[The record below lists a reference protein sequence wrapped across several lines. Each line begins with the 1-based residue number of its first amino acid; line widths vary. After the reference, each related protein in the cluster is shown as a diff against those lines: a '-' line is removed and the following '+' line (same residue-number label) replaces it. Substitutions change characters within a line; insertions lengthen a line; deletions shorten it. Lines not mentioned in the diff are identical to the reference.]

1 MSKFGRKLSHLFSA
15 LVLLLSVFT
24 ALPGLAK
31 ADAAKNITVTINS
44 DGSSYSGYRIMDAK
58 VDGDNVTYSLN
69 ETYKDAVLKAAS
81 KAATDAKG
89 SSVNVSSSQE
99 FKEFL
104 KDHQGSTNSTAGED
118 KTLRKFADE
127 LYKELKGKDADVTLK
142 SGANDFSTDKA
153 GYYLL
158 ADTTAVDSKSN
169 DTHNY
174 SATLLAGL
182 VNKNVTLNVKSTTP
196 TVHKKVLEGD
206 TDKAYKDRSYV
217 DATDYAEGD
226 TIPFMITGTISS
238 QIKSY
243 DNYTYYFTDTLPKGL
258 TLEKDPN
265 EDPNKDKYLID
276 VQAEKVTSGYAKGI
290 NATNAIKLAED
301 TDPKAKDKDWNATVT
316 TNDDGTT
323 SLKVDVHNLKKLVED
338 HKISAED
345 TIVVTYKAKLNDDA
359 VIGKAGNTND
369 KNADGNVNNVQLHY
383 SNNPYSDGEGTTN
396 NKNAKVYTYELDVNK
411 VTGKEAL
418 AGAGFTLYKKDA
430 SGNYKEVK
438 VLNPSN
444 AVTGTDSKVK
454 NKYVFKELDQGDY
467 KIVETTVPDGYKK
480 GADVEFTISATF
492 DKQNSGDAELASLTV
507 NNDSLKADKAT
518 GIIST
523 DINNYTGFV
532 LPSTGGMGRYIFLA
546 VGALVVVAAVAFPSL
561 KKKKLQ

>member
-15 LVLLLSVFT
+15 LVLLLSVFV

-69 ETYKDAVLKAAS
+69 DTYKDAVLKAAS
-81 KAATDAKG
+81 DAKG
-89 SSVNVSSSQE
+89 SSVSSSQE

-104 KDHQGSTNSTAGED
+104 KDHQASTNSTAGED

-182 VNKNVTLNVKSTTP
+182 VNKDVTLNVKSTTP
-196 TVHKKVLEGD
+196 TVHKKVLDSD
-206 TDKAYKDRSYV
+206 TDKYV
-217 DATDYAEGD
+217 DATDYAAGD

-243 DNYTYYFTDTLPKGL
+243 DKYTYYFTDTLPNGL
-258 TLEKDPN
+258 TLDKDSI
-265 EDPNKDKYLID
+265 K
-276 VQAEKVTSGYAKGI
+276 VQAENVTSGYAKGI
-290 NATNAIKLAED
+290 NATDANKLEKGD
-301 TDPKAKDKDWNATVT
+301 YTTTVT
-316 TNDDGTT
+316 TNHDGSKTLEVKINDLKSLVDRPVKPVKT
-323 SLKVDVHNLKKLVED
+323 S
-338 HKISAED
+338 D
-345 TIVVTYKAKLNDDA
+345 TIVVTYNAKLNKNA
-359 VIGKAGNTND
+359 VIGAAGNV
-369 KNADGNVNNVQLHY
+369 KNVKLHY

-438 VLNPSN
+438 VLKPED
-444 AVTGTDSKVK
+444 AVTGTDSKVN

-480 GADVEFTISATF
+480 GADVEFTIKATF
-492 DKQNSGDAELASLTV
+492 AGQNSADAMLTSLTV
-507 NNDSLKADKAT
+507 NNDNLKADTAT

-523 DINNYTGFV
+523 NINNYTGFV

>member
-15 LVLLLSVFT
+15 LVLLLSVFV

-31 ADAAKNITVTINS
+31 ADAAKKITVTINS

-104 KDHQGSTNSTAGED
+104 KDHQASTNSTAGED

-182 VNKNVTLNVKSTTP
+182 VNKDVTLNVKSTTP

-226 TIPFMITGTISS
+226 TIPYMITGTISS

-243 DNYTYYFTDTLPKGL
+243 DSYKYYFTDELPKGL
-258 TLEKDPN
+258 DLD
-265 EDPNKDKYLID
+265 DSSIV

-290 NATNAIKLAED
+290 NATNATKLTKD
-301 TDPKAKDKDWNATVT
+301 TDWKATVT
-316 TNDDGTT
+316 KNNDGTT
-323 SLKVDVHNLKKLVED
+323 SLRVDLHDLKDLVE
-338 HKISAED
+338 HNKISTDD
-345 TIVVTYKAKLNDDA
+345 TIVVTYNAKLNKNA
-359 VIGKAGNTND
+359 VIGA
-369 KNADGNVNNVQLHY
+369 AGNVNNVKLHY

-438 VLNPSN
+438 VLKPED

-480 GADVEFTISATF
+480 GADVEFTIKATF
-492 DKQNSGDAELASLTV
+492 DGQNSANAKLTSLTVV
-507 NNDSLKADKAT
+507 NNDSLKADTAT

-523 DINNYTGFV
+523 NINNYTGFV

>member
-15 LVLLLSVFT
+15 LVLLLSVFV

-31 ADAAKNITVTINS
+31 ADATKKITVTINS

-69 ETYKDAVLKAAS
+69 DTYKDAVLKAAS
-81 KAATDAKG
+81 DAKD
-89 SSVNVSSSQE
+89 SSVSSSQE

-104 KDHQGSTNSTAGED
+104 KDHQTSTNSTAGED

-182 VNKNVTLNVKSTTP
+182 VNKDVTLNVKSTTP

-206 TDKAYKDRSYV
+206 TDKKESERSYV
-217 DATDYAEGD
+217 DATDYAAGD
-226 TIPFMITGTISS
+226 TIPYMITGTISS

-243 DNYTYYFTDTLPKGL
+243 DTYTYYFTDELPKGL
-258 TLEKDPN
+258 DLDESS
-265 EDPNKDKYLID
+265 ID

-290 NATNAIKLAED
+290 NATNATKLTKD

-316 TNDDGTT
+316 KNADGTT
-323 SLKVDVHNLKKLVED
+323 SLKVDVHNLKNLVED
-338 HKISAED
+338 HKISTDD
-345 TIVVTYKAKLNDDA
+345 TIVVTYNAKLNKDA
-359 VIGKAGNTND
+359 VIGA
-369 KNADGNVNNVQLHY
+369 AGNVNNVKLHY

-438 VLNPSN
+438 VLKPED

-480 GADVEFTISATF
+480 GADVEFTIKAIFAS
-492 DKQNSGDAELASLTV
+492 QNSADAMLTSLTV
-507 NNDSLKADKAT
+507 NNDNLKADTAT

-523 DINNYTGFV
+523 NINNYTGFV

>member
-15 LVLLLSVFT
+15 LVLLLSVFV

-31 ADAAKNITVTINS
+31 ADTAKNITVTINS

-69 ETYKDAVLKAAS
+69 DTYKDAVLKAAS
-81 KAATDAKG
+81 DAKG
-89 SSVNVSSSQE
+89 SSVSSSQE

-182 VNKNVTLNVKSTTP
+182 VNKDVTLNVKSTTP

-206 TDKAYKDRSYV
+206 TDKSYKDRSYV

-226 TIPFMITGTISS
+226 TIPYMITGTISS

-243 DNYTYYFTDTLPKGL
+243 DSYKYYFTDELPKGL
-258 TLEKDPN
+258 DLD
-265 EDPNKDKYLID
+265 DSSIV

-290 NATNAIKLAED
+290 NATNATKLTKD
-301 TDPKAKDKDWNATVT
+301 TDWKATVT
-316 TNDDGTT
+316 KNNDGTT
-323 SLKVDVHNLKKLVED
+323 SLRVDLTDLKKLVED
-338 HKISAED
+338 NKISTDD
-345 TIVVTYKAKLNDDA
+345 TIVVTYNTKLNENA
-359 VIGKAGNTND
+359 EIGA
-369 KNADGNVNNVQLHY
+369 AGNVNNVKLHY

-430 SGNYKEVK
+430 SGEYKEVK
-438 VLNPSN
+438 TLNPDD

-480 GADVEFTISATF
+480 GADVEFTIKATF
-492 DKQNSGDAELASLTV
+492 DGQNSANAKLTSLTVV
-507 NNDSLKADKAT
+507 NNDSLKADTTT

-523 DINNYTGFV
+523 NINNYTGFV

-546 VGALVVVAAVAFPSL
+546 AGALVVVAAVAFPSL

>member
-15 LVLLLSVFT
+15 LVLLLSVFV

-31 ADAAKNITVTINS
+31 ADAANNITVTINS

-69 ETYKDAVLKAAS
+69 DTYKDAVLKAAS

-104 KDHQGSTNSTAGED
+104 KDHQASTNSTAGED

-182 VNKNVTLNVKSTTP
+182 VNKDVTLNVKSTTP

-226 TIPFMITGTISS
+226 TIPYMITGTISS

-243 DNYTYYFTDTLPKGL
+243 DSYKYYFTDELPKGL
-258 TLEKDPN
+258 DLD
-265 EDPNKDKYLID
+265 DSSIV

-290 NATNAIKLAED
+290 NATNATKLTKD
-301 TDPKAKDKDWNATVT
+301 TDWKATVT
-316 TNDDGTT
+316 KNNDGTT
-323 SLKVDVHNLKKLVED
+323 SLRVDLTDLKELVKNG
-338 HKISAED
+338 KISTDD
-345 TIVVTYKAKLNDDA
+345 TIVVTYNAKLNKNA
-359 VIGKAGNTND
+359 VIGA
-369 KNADGNVNNVQLHY
+369 AGNVNNVKLHY

-438 VLNPSN
+438 VLKPED

-480 GADVEFTISATF
+480 GADVEFTIKATF
-492 DKQNSGDAELASLTV
+492 AGQNSADAMLTSLTV
-507 NNDSLKADKAT
+507 NNDNLKADTAT

-523 DINNYTGFV
+523 NINNYTGFV

>member
-15 LVLLLSVFT
+15 LVLLLSVFV

-69 ETYKDAVLKAAS
+69 DTYKDAVLKAAS
-81 KAATDAKG
+81 DAKG
-89 SSVNVSSSQE
+89 SSVSSSQE

-104 KDHQGSTNSTAGED
+104 KDHQASTNSTAGED

-182 VNKNVTLNVKSTTP
+182 VNKDVTLNVKSTTP

-226 TIPFMITGTISS
+226 TIPYMITGTISS

-243 DNYTYYFTDTLPKGL
+243 DTYTYYFTDELPKGL
-258 TLEKDPN
+258 DLDESS
-265 EDPNKDKYLID
+265 IA

-290 NATNAIKLAED
+290 NATNATKLTKG
-301 TDPKAKDKDWNATVT
+301 TDWEATVT
-316 TNDDGTT
+316 KNKDDGTT
-323 SLKVDVHNLKKLVED
+323 SLTVNLKDLKDLVG
-338 HKISAED
+338 HKISADD
-345 TIVVTYKAKLNDDA
+345 TIVVTYNAKLNKDA
-359 VIGKAGNTND
+359 VIGA
-369 KNADGNVNNVQLHY
+369 AGNVNNVQLHY
-383 SNNPYSDGEGTTN
+383 SNNPYSDGKGITN

-438 VLNPSN
+438 VLKPED

-480 GADVEFTISATF
+480 GADVEFTIKATF
-492 DKQNSGDAELASLTV
+492 ADQNSADAMLTSLTV
-507 NNDSLKADKAT
+507 NNDNLKADTAT

-523 DINNYTGFV
+523 NINNYTGFV

>member
-15 LVLLLSVFT
+15 LVLLLSVFV

-31 ADAAKNITVTINS
+31 ADAAKKITVTINS

-182 VNKNVTLNVKSTTP
+182 VNKDVTLNVKSTTP

-226 TIPFMITGTISS
+226 TIPYMITGTISS

-243 DNYTYYFTDTLPKGL
+243 DSYTYYFTDELPKGL
-258 TLEKDPN
+258 DLDESS
-265 EDPNKDKYLID
+265 ID

-290 NATNAIKLAED
+290 NATNATKLTKD
-301 TDPKAKDKDWNATVT
+301 TDWKATVT
-316 TNDDGTT
+316 KKNDGTT
-323 SLKVDVHNLKKLVED
+323 SLRVDLTDLKDLVG
-338 HKISAED
+338 HKISADD
-345 TIVVTYKAKLNDDA
+345 TIVVTYNAKLNKDA
-359 VIGKAGNTND
+359 VIGA
-369 KNADGNVNNVQLHY
+369 AGNVNNVQLHY
-383 SNNPYSDGEGTTN
+383 SNNPYSDGKGITN

-438 VLNPSN
+438 VLKPED
-444 AVTGTDSKVK
+444 AVTGTDLKVK

-480 GADVEFTISATF
+480 GADVEFTIKATF
-492 DKQNSGDAELASLTV
+492 DGQNSANAKLTSLTVV
-507 NNDSLKADKAT
+507 NNDSLKADTST

-523 DINNYTGFV
+523 NINNYTGFV